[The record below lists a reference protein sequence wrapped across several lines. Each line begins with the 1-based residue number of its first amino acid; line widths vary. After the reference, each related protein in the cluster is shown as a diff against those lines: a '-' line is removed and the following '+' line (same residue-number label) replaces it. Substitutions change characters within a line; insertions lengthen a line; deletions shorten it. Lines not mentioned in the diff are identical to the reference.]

1 MSKRVSATNGVL
13 GLLCVMYFITYLD
26 RVNIAT
32 AGAVIIKDLGMSN
45 TQFGLILSAFAYPYA
60 IFQVIGGSV
69 GDKFGARRTLMV
81 CGIIWAMATI
91 LTGMVGG
98 IVSLFLARVLLGFG
112 EGATFPTATRAMQNW
127 TAPGKRGFAQGITHA
142 FARLGNAV
150 APPIVAFLIYHV
162 GWRSSFVILGF
173 ISFIWVVVWYV
184 YFRDEPSEHKA
195 ITQAELD
202 ILPPP
207 RKVGAK
213 QSVPWGA
220 LTKRILP
227 VTITYFCYGWT
238 LWLFLGWLP
247 SFFKQSY
254 GLDLKNSAL
263 FASGVFFAGVVG
275 DTVGGLLSDKILH
288 RTGSIKLARLSIIVV
303 GFLGA
308 AASLTGVFFTRDLTF
323 VALLLS
329 SGFFF
334 AELGDRP
341 DLVGADGHR
350 AEIRRH
356 RERADEHRFGDR
368 GHRLADRVR
377 PDRGHDRRLDVAVR
391 RLDRAVPARRRAR
404 LHDASGAP
412 VRGGGPGDAADRSAG
427 LGSGVG

>member
-1 MSKRVSATNGVL
+1 MLKRVSATNGVL

-81 CGIIWAMATI
+81 CGLIWATATV

-98 IVSLFLARVLLGFG
+98 LVSLFLARVLLGFG

-127 TAPGKRGFAQGITHA
+127 TAPGRRGFAQGITHA

-150 APPIVAFLIYHV
+150 APPIVAFLIYHF
-162 GWRSSFVILGF
+162 GWRSSFIILGL
-173 ISFIWVVVWYV
+173 ISFIWVVIWYV
-184 YFRDEPSEHKA
+184 YFRDDPTEHRD
-195 ITQAELD
+195 ITQGELD
-202 ILPPP
+202 TLPPP

-220 LTKRILP
+220 LTRRILP
-227 VTITYFCYGWT
+227 VTVTYFCYGWT

-275 DTVGGLLSDKILH
+275 DTVGGVLSDRILH
-288 RTGSIKLARLSIIVV
+288 RTGNIKLARLSIIVV

-308 AASLTGVFFTRDLTF
+308 AASLTGVFFTRDLTY

-334 AELGDRP
+334 AELVIGPIWSVPMDIAPKYAGTASGLMNTGSAVAAIASPIVFGLIVDMTGDWTLPFIGSVGLCLLGAGLAFTMHPERP
-341 DLVGADGHR
+341 FEE
-350 AEIRRH
+350 AET
-356 RERADEHRFGDR
+356 ASPPAG
-368 GHRLADRVR
+368 
-377 PDRGHDRRLDVAVR
+377 VAVR
-391 RLDRAVPARRRAR
+391 
-404 LHDASGAP
+404 
-412 VRGGGPGDAADRSAG
+412 AAE
-427 LGSGVG
+427 

>member
-1 MSKRVSATNGVL
+1 MAKRLSATNSVL

-32 AGAVIIKDLGMSN
+32 AGAEIMRDFSMSK
-45 TQFGLILSAFAYPYA
+45 TDFGLILSAFAYPYA

-69 GDKFGARRTLMV
+69 GDKFGARRTLLA
-81 CGIIWAMATI
+81 CGVIWAAATI

-98 IVSLFLARVLLGFG
+98 LASLFLARVLLGFG

-150 APPIVAFLIYHV
+150 APPIVAFLIYHF
-162 GWRSSFVILGF
+162 GWRTSFVILGAV
-173 ISFIWVVVWYV
+173 SFIWVAIWYL
-184 YFRDEPSEHKA
+184 YFRDDPSDHPA
-195 ITQAELD
+195 ITREELD
-202 ILPPP
+202 TLPPP

-213 QSVPWGA
+213 QTVPWGA
-220 LTKRILP
+220 LTRRMLP

-247 SFFKQSY
+247 SFFKENYS
-254 GLDLKNSAL
+254 LDLKNSAL

-275 DTVGGLLSDKILH
+275 DTVGGMMSDGILH
-288 RTGSIKLARLSIIVV
+288 RTGNVKLARLSVIVV

-308 AASLTGVFFTRDLTF
+308 AASLAGVFMTRDLTL

-334 AELGDRP
+334 SELVIGPIWSVPMDIAP
-341 DLVGADGHR
+341 KFAGTASGLMNTGSAVAAIVSPIVFGLIVDLTGSWTLPFVGSIGLCLLGAGLAFTMHP
-350 AEIRRH
+350 E
-356 RERADEHRFGDR
+356 REFVEPAAGSA
-368 GHRLADRVR
+368 GT
-377 PDRGHDRRLDVAVR
+377 VAT
-391 RLDRAVPARRRAR
+391 VPA
-404 LHDASGAP
+404 GE
-412 VRGGGPGDAADRSAG
+412 
-427 LGSGVG
+427 

>member
-1 MSKRVSATNGVL
+1 MIKRLSATNSVL
-13 GLLCVMYFITYLD
+13 FLLCLMYFITYLD

-69 GDKFGARRTLMV
+69 GDKFGARRTLLV
-81 CGIIWAMATI
+81 CGLIWASATI
-91 LTGMVGG
+91 LTGFVGG
-98 IVSLFLARVLLGFG
+98 LVSLFLARVLLGFG

-127 TAPGKRGFAQGITHA
+127 TAPGRRGFAQGITHA

-150 APPIVAFLIYHV
+150 APPIVAFLIYHF
-162 GWRSSFVILGF
+162 GWRSSFVILGAV
-173 ISFIWVVVWYV
+173 SFVWVVIWYL
-184 YFRDEPSEHKA
+184 YFRDDPSDHKA

-202 ILPPP
+202 RLPPP
-207 RKVGAK
+207 RKVGAQ

-220 LTKRILP
+220 LTRRILP

-275 DTVGGLLSDKILH
+275 DTLGGVLSDRIFEK
-288 RTGSIKLARLSIIVV
+288 TGNLKLARLSIIVV
-303 GFLGA
+303 GSLGA
-308 AASLTGVFFTRDLTF
+308 AASLTGVFFTRDLTY

-334 AELGDRP
+334 AELVIGP
-341 DLVGADGHR
+341 
-350 AEIRRH
+350 IWS
-356 RERADEHRFGDR
+356 
-368 GHRLADRVR
+368 
-377 PDRGHDRRLDVAVR
+377 
-391 RLDRAVPARRRAR
+391 VPMDIAPKFAGT
-404 LHDASGAP
+404 ASGLMNTGSAIAAIVSPIVFGLIVDMTGDWTLPFAGSIGLCLLGAATAFTMHPERPFVEPAEAGGIPPVVVAP
-412 VRGGGPGDAADRSAG
+412 VR
-427 LGSGVG
+427 

>member
-1 MSKRVSATNGVL
+1 MVL
-13 GLLCVMYFITYLD
+13 FLLCLMYFVTYLD

-32 AGAVIIKDLGMSN
+32 AGGEIMKDLGMSN

-69 GDKFGARRTLMV
+69 GDKFGARRTLLV
-81 CGIIWAMATI
+81 CGLIWASATI

-98 IVSLFLARVLLGFG
+98 LISLFLARVLLGFG

-150 APPIVAFLIYHV
+150 APPIVAFLIYQF
-162 GWRSSFVILGF
+162 GWRLGFVILGVA
-173 ISFIWVVVWYV
+173 SFAWVVVWFW
-184 YFRDEPSEHKA
+184 YFRDDPKEHPA
-195 ITQAELD
+195 ITPEELAV
-202 ILPPP
+202 LPPP
-207 RKVGAK
+207 SKVGAK
-213 QSVPWGA
+213 QNVPWGR
-220 LTKRILP
+220 LTRRMLP
-227 VTITYFCYGWT
+227 VTLTYFCYGWT

-247 SFFKQSY
+247 SFFKLNY

-275 DTVGGLLSDKILH
+275 DTLGGVFSDRILK
-288 RTGSIKLARLSIIVV
+288 RTGDLKLARLSVIVV

-308 AASLTGVFFTRDLTF
+308 AASLTGVFFTRDLTL

-334 AELGDRP
+334 AELVIGPIWSVPMDIAPKYSGTAAGLMNTGSAVAAIISPIVFGMIVDMTGSWTLPFVGSIGLCLLGAGLAFTMHPERP
-341 DLVGADGHR
+341 FEEEPVVPLG
-350 AEIRRH
+350 
-356 RERADEHRFGDR
+356 
-368 GHRLADRVR
+368 
-377 PDRGHDRRLDVAVR
+377 
-391 RLDRAVPARRRAR
+391 RAVPAE
-404 LHDASGAP
+404 
-412 VRGGGPGDAADRSAG
+412 
-427 LGSGVG
+427 

>member
-1 MSKRVSATNGVL
+1 MKRVSATNGVL
-13 GLLCVMYFITYLD
+13 GLLCLMYFITYLD

-32 AGAVIIKDLGMSN
+32 AGSVMMKDLGMSN

-69 GDKFGARRTLMV
+69 GDRFGARRTLMI

-98 IVSLFLARVLLGFG
+98 LVSLFLARVLLGFG

-127 TAPGKRGFAQGITHA
+127 TAPGRRGFAQGITHA

-162 GWRSSFVILGF
+162 GWRTSFVVLGVA
-173 ISFIWVVVWYV
+173 SFAWVAIWYV
-184 YFRDEPSEHKA
+184 YFRDDPSEHRD
-195 ITQAELD
+195 ITRAELD

-207 RKVGAK
+207 RKVGVR
-213 QSVPWGA
+213 QTVPWGA
-220 LTKRILP
+220 LIKRILP
-227 VTITYFCYGWT
+227 VTVTYFCYGWT

-275 DTVGGLLSDKILH
+275 DTVGGVVSDWLLH
-288 RTGSIKLARLSIIVV
+288 RTGNVKLARLSVIVV

-308 AASLTGVFFTRDLTF
+308 AASLTGVFFTRDLTY

-334 AELGDRP
+334 AELVIGPIWSVPMDIAPKYAGTGSGLMNTGSAVAAIVSPIVFGLIVDMTGDWTLPFIGSIGLCLLGAGLAFTMHPEREFVEP
-341 DLVGADGHR
+341 AAKAVGPAG
-350 AEIRRH
+350 AT
-356 RERADEHRFGDR
+356 
-368 GHRLADRVR
+368 
-377 PDRGHDRRLDVAVR
+377 
-391 RLDRAVPARRRAR
+391 VPA
-404 LHDASGAP
+404 GE
-412 VRGGGPGDAADRSAG
+412 
-427 LGSGVG
+427 